1 MSSNYKNIISFA
13 PLLKS
18 TEEWQSWFIAPVLK
32 TDVGNTT
39 GGSNPS
45 SSAKGVNF
53 HSFFHLMKNE
63 KLSSYGNVWHKLG
76 F

>member
-1 MSSNYKNIISFA
+1 MYSNYKNICTFA
-13 PLLKS
+13 PLYKS
-18 TEEWQSWFIAPVLK
+18 REEWQSWFIAPVLK

-53 HSFFHLMKNE
+53 HSFFHFIE
-63 KLSSYGNVWHKLG
+63 DDKLLIYGNVR
-76 F
+76 